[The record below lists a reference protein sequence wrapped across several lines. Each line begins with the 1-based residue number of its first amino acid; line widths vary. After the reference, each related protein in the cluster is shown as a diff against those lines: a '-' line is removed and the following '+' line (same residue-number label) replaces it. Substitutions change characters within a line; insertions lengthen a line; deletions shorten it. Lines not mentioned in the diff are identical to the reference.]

1 MKHFVI
7 LMFACIMAI
16 FLAFEIDSI
25 TRFKDLEGKLKVES
39 STKDLKIQELEKEIR
54 LLKQDIRILENG
66 IETEAR
72 EAQK

>member
-7 LMFACIMAI
+7 LMFACVMAI
-16 FLAFEIDSI
+16 FLAFEIDST